1 MLIYLY
7 VFFRE
12 TELSERREAFKD
24 MTMVH
29 TEQQEEIL
37 EQIRELQSRLREL
50 KWDGTLLV
58 FFLFQ
63 YTYKEIWNKCMKM
76 CSK

>member
-1 MLIYLY
+1 MY
-7 VFFRE
+7 FRE

-50 KWDGTLLV
+50 KWAGTLV
-58 FFLFQ
+58 VFLFQ
-63 YTYKEIWNKCMKM
+63 HTYKQNVWNKCIKM
-76 CSK
+76 CSKLNVDAF